1 MNTTEPLAE
10 QETNPLRMP
19 PAPPRR
25 RLSRALQAS
34 LIALALVIL
43 GIWMTIGGRSGK
55 PAAVVTPQVEASN
68 SFKPSAEQWS
78 GLKTAAVSAH
88 PFPGLVVTDGEI
100 AADDDLNTT
109 VFSPYTGRVTRLF
122 VKAGDKVKVGDPLL
136 EMQATEFVQAANDLV
151 AALATERS
159 SRAQLKLAITTEKRQ
174 HDLYFSQGGAL
185 KDWQQSQVDLATAQ
199 SGFNSAEVG
208 LGAAR
213 GRLRILGKSDLEV
226 AKMETSAEPTRFSP
240 AALITAPISGTITQR
255 QVGVGQNIATQGNG
269 GSTPIFSIG
278 NTSRVW
284 LVANVREVDAPQ
296 VHVGDDVEVDV
307 LAFPGRVFKAKI
319 IYVAMSLDQTTHRLP
334 IHAEIS
340 DPDNILKPQMFADF
354 RILSGSG
361 NDEPSVPIQAV
372 VYDSDGTHVW
382 MAGPDH
388 TLLVRK
394 ITIGRSDKSVMEVL
408 SGLHVGDVVVTSGAV
423 FIDRAADAD

>member
-1 MNTTEPLAE
+1 MNATNPLAE
-10 QETNPLRMP
+10 QETPLREP

-25 RLSRALQAS
+25 RLSRTLQAS
-34 LIALALVIL
+34 VIVLVLAIL
-43 GIWMTIGGRSGK
+43 GIWMGFGGSPEK
-55 PAAVVTPQVEASN
+55 PATVVGSPAGTSD
-68 SFKPSAEQWS
+68 SFKPTAEQWA
-78 GLKTAAVSAH
+78 GLKTAAVGAH
-88 PFPGLVVTDGEI
+88 SFPGLVVTDGEI

-136 EMQATEFVQAANDLV
+136 EMQAAEFVQAANDLV
-151 AALATERS
+151 AALATQRS
-159 SRAQLKLAITTEKRQ
+159 SKAQLKLAVTTEKRQ

-199 SGFNSAEVG
+199 SGFSSAEVA

-226 AKMETSAEPTRFSP
+226 ARMETSADPTRFSP

-255 QVGVGQNIATQGNG
+255 QVGIGQNIATQGNG

-307 LAFPGRVFKAKI
+307 LALPGRVFKAKI
-319 IYVAMSLDQTTHRLP
+319 TFVAMSLDQATHRLP
-334 IHAEIS
+334 IHAEIP

-354 RILSGSG
+354 RILNGSG

-382 MAGPDH
+382 MVGPDH
-388 TLLVRK
+388 TLLIRK
-394 ITIGRSDKSVMEVL
+394 ITIGRSHEGVMEVL